1 MSDVGHI
8 ADVDFAGLEL
18 EKNKGNE
25 IEGLAIQRLPI
36 ILLWC
41 ENEWSSI
48 ARWIAT

>member
-1 MSDVGHI
+1 MLGTSLTSTSPDLSLKKI
-8 ADVDFAGLEL
+8 RD
-18 EKNKGNE
+18 NE